1 MDRNW
6 YTRLVIV
13 LLVAFGTLWLLVPS
27 YYSFF
32 VLDRADRNNLKKL
45 DEVLPAW
52 APGAKY
58 RLSLGLDLQ
67 GGIHM
72 VMRVD
77 TRTALMKRAERR
89 GLQMVNWV
97 STKKLGELTAS
108 TDPEN
113 LLVTLTA
120 KDPATMDAIEKELLA
135 TFEDFTKESRNG
147 ASLVLKL
154 NDAQVDYF
162 MNEAVDQAMLVIRK
176 RIDKWGVAEVDVRRL
191 GTDSIQISLPGQ
203 SDPEQAKELIGTT
216 AQLEFRL
223 VDENTEVF
231 KTLYDGTPP
240 DASSG
245 ITLVAARGA
254 DDDGSAP
261 PAPYLEGTDREAL
274 TKYVQGKAPEG
285 KQILLHCVESENGK
299 SCTKYYTFLVGK
311 DVPLTGDSLTN
322 ADASQNPQDNSV
334 QVNFQFDAQG
344 AADLEALTGNNVG
357 KRMAIVLDDNVVMAP
372 TIQEKIGGGSG
383 RITLGRRGAVQE
395 RLKEAQMLALA
406 LKAGALPAPVT
417 TGEIRQVG
425 ASLGDE
431 LIKKGTLAAVVGL
444 LLVVLFMA
452 VYYKLSGL
460 IADVALI
467 LNGGLI
473 LGGLALF
480 GATLTLP
487 GIAGFVLTLGIAVD
501 ANVLI
506 NERVREELHAGK
518 SARTAIDNGYDRA
531 FWTIF
536 DAHVTTLI
544 AGFILMSTGTGPI
557 RGFATSLIIG
567 IIASLF
573 TSIVV
578 TRLLTTW
585 VVHGR
590 NAETVSI

>member
-6 YTRLVIV
+6 YTRLVVV
-13 LLVAFGTLWLLVPS
+13 LLVALGTAWLLVPS

-45 DEVLPAW
+45 EEVMPAW
-52 APGAKY
+52 APSAKY

-89 GLQMVNWV
+89 ALQMTNWV
-97 STKKLGELTAS
+97 TQKKLGEVTSS

-120 KDPATMDAIEKELLA
+120 KDPATMDAIEKELLS
-135 TFEDFTKESRNG
+135 TFEDFTRQSRNG
-147 ASLVLKL
+147 AALVLKL

-223 VDENTEVF
+223 VDENPEVF
-231 KTLYDGTPP
+231 KQLYESTPP
-240 DASSG
+240 DPNAG
-245 ITLVAARGA
+245 ISLVTTRE
-254 DDDGSAP
+254 DEDGSAP
-261 PAPYLEGTDREAL
+261 PPPYLVGTDREAL
-274 TKYVQGKAPEG
+274 INYVKGKAPEG

-299 SCTKYYTFLVGK
+299 SCLKYFTFLVGK
-311 DVPLTGDSLTN
+311 DVPLTGDSLTG
-322 ADASQNPQDNSV
+322 AEASQNPQDNSV

-344 AADLEALTGNNVG
+344 ASDLDQLTGANVN
-357 KRMAIVLDDNVVMAP
+357 KRMAIVLDENVVMAP
-372 TIQEKIGGGSG
+372 TIQERISGGSG
-383 RITLGRRGAVQE
+383 RITLGRRGNVQE
-395 RLKEAQMLALA
+395 RLKEAQMLSLA

-431 LIKKGTLAAVVGL
+431 LIKKGTLAALVGL
-444 LLVVLFMA
+444 VLVVLFMA
-452 VYYKLSGL
+452 VYYRLSGL

-467 LNGGLI
+467 LNGALI
-473 LGGLALF
+473 FGGLALF
-480 GATLTLP
+480 GGTLTLP

-506 NERVREELHAGK
+506 NERVREELAAGK

-544 AGFILMSTGTGPI
+544 AGAILWFTGTGPI

-567 IIASLF
+567 IIASLY

-578 TRLLTTW
+578 TRLITTW